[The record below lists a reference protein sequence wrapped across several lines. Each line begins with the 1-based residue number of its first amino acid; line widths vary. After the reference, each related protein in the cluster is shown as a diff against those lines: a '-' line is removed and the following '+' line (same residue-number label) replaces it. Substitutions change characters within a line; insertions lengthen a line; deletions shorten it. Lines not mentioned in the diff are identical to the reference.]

1 MNQQTL
7 PKPRLAQAVET
18 VVAALNNS
26 DQTGAIRLARA
37 ALDEGLI
44 HPLFLNLRAF
54 WLEGRGRLNDAVA
67 DLERAHALAPDDV
80 PVLNALGLALAKQFR
95 PVEATKA
102 FETVIALQPD
112 FTPAYF
118 NHGSACEMWGEIDR
132 AQQSYHEAIA
142 RSAGRRD
149 SAEPL
154 SRLAFLAARRGDAG
168 EARAF
173 AQRAVE
179 LMPNHPVARL
189 ALARADILDG
199 NLEAADQRIREL
211 LASSVL
217 SGYDRYH
224 ATGALGDLRHR
235 EGRFA
240 DAFAAYEG
248 GNSEWSRVATAKHN
262 YGRATSASGLGT
274 LEWMYRAYANHP
286 ALPKPSRTAASG
298 NSRHVFLIGF
308 IRSGTT
314 LLEQVLASH
323 PDVVTMEEKEA
334 LADSATAFLSDEH
347 GLERMRAL
355 SEDER
360 AFYVQK
366 YWESAKEQGFDP
378 AGAIFVDKQPFNV
391 VKLPLIA
398 ALFPD
403 AKILFAVRDPRDVL
417 LSCFRQRFHLNTFT
431 FELLTVG
438 GAARFYDAYMTLAER
453 FRQVL
458 PLDLLQ
464 VRHEDL
470 VDDFEGE
477 VSKVCDFLGIAW
489 TDAMRD
495 FAERRKV
502 RAIAT
507 PSAAQIAK
515 GLNREGVGQWRNY
528 AEPLA
533 PALPV
538 LAPWVKRFGY
548 QD

>member
-7 PKPRLAQAVET
+7 PKPRLAQAIDT

-26 DQTGAIRLARA
+26 DRTAAIRLARA
-37 ALDEGLI
+37 ALDEGLV

-54 WLEGRGRLNDAVA
+54 WLEGRGRLHDAVA
-67 DLERAHALAPDDV
+67 DLEHAHALAPDDV

-132 AQQSYHEAIA
+132 AQKSYQEAVA
-142 RSAGRRD
+142 RSAGQRD
-149 SAEPL
+149 SSEPL
-154 SRLAFLAARRGDAG
+154 SRMAWLAARRGDAG
-168 EARAF
+168 EARVF
-173 AQRAVE
+173 AKRAIE
-179 LMPNHPVARL
+179 LTPNHPVARL
-189 ALARADILDG
+189 ALARADILDD
-199 NLEAADQRIREL
+199 NLEAADVRIREL
-211 LASSVL
+211 LAVPVL
-217 SGYDRYH
+217 SAYDRYH
-224 ATGALGDLRHR
+224 AMGALGDLRHR

-240 DAFAAYEG
+240 EAFAAYES
-248 GNSEWSRVATAKHN
+248 GNTEWSRVATARHN
-262 YGRATSASGLGT
+262 YGKATSASGLGT

-286 ALPKPSRTAASG
+286 PQPKPSHASASS

-334 LADSATAFLSDEH
+334 LTESATAFLSDET

-355 SEDER
+355 TQDER

-398 ALFPD
+398 TLFPD

-431 FELLTVG
+431 FELLTIG

-458 PLDLLQ
+458 PLDLHQ
-464 VRHEDL
+464 TRHEDL
-470 VDDFEGE
+470 VNDFEGE

-528 AEPLA
+528 AAQLG

-538 LAPWVKRFGY
+538 LAPWVKHFGY
-548 QD
+548 EI